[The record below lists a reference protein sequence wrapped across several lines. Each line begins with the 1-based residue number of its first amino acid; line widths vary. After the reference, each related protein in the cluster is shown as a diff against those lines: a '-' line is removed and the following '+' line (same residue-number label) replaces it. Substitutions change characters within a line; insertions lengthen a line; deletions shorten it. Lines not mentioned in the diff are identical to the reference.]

1 MINNLQEHRKD
12 TKNGVKNLTKHQ
24 LKFAFGGSNKVFTP
38 AEKCTKNELINLS
51 QLIELIKSD
60 APSNAF
66 KIREIVQNGFNQNID
81 AKEIKT
87 QIKPLKNSL
96 PFVLFSGFCPL
107 HHNDNNLVYNGCL
120 QLDIDFKFI
129 GGNLKAIELKEVVKD
144 LPFVLLAAISPS
156 GYGLKCLIA
165 TDNFDVNLHG
175 KVSKAIINEVSELL
189 SIDKIYFDNLGA
201 SQPCFVPYDR
211 DVYFNKNYTP
221 YNAYKALYN
230 YNLEQQRKEAQQ
242 RLIDSQTTIQTSF
255 DSDNITTPQ
264 IEKLKYLTA
273 QILASNI
280 DITDGYKTWFA
291 VACAYASLGEN
302 GRSLFHSVASLNAG
316 YDYSKNDRK
325 FNEGLKKNGGSI
337 GYLVNVCKG
346 YNITINEFCRN
357 WIKENAPKN
366 NYFNGSGTT
375 QKTCEVKKYTL
386 KSNEYIGNILTARS
400 FKLGI
405 NILLGS
411 TGTGKTN
418 FTAQNFAKTIVV
430 SRNITTLEN
439 YSKYGFERF
448 QMKDAKDNFCGLE
461 DGSKIS
467 VTYKSLEKMLNKFD
481 TSDCVFVF
489 DEYHLLTDSY
499 SDVRKETQFSYN
511 ILESLQKTNVVILAS
526 ANDVLISDKR
536 IKIVSKHVFNKPT
549 VKRFVDVTY
558 NSNFNTLK
566 AKVLQRLQEG
576 RKVLLYTNR
585 KDDKAVSEFLAAAF
599 ADYSILFFDAT
610 KHHIDLEDLQTDIT
624 VCTKALTTGK
634 DVLNSNL
641 AMMIFCD
648 DYDTKRSVINQFFGR
663 ARDYKTAT
671 FDLLF
676 TINYDNEKYKE
687 YDINNM
693 IFGCNEIAKSV
704 ISASVN
710 DIAFLHEN
718 QKYFVAKD
726 NDKMI
731 INYFAIDNHIET
743 QISLFTLR
751 NTNLLS
757 EFLKLHGYD
766 CTIAVE
772 SDTDIEKV
780 EKSGLSD
787 LEKYFNEINLIN
799 DGNESDYIFETTAQ
813 NRVNQLMF
821 IGFSKK
827 ESLLYS
833 LRYDSPQRWKIF
845 VNYLLCEIRLETDN
859 SFIRDYNKILECLNY
874 EFLTALSITEKIK
887 KLGATKTIIGRDI
900 AIIKKLDSEATKT
913 QRFVLKTLRKY
924 FVVEPK
930 NIDKTRLFAAF
941 ETDYLTEKMRVKTT
955 ATDIKNL
962 QKISKF
968 I

>member
-1 MINNLQEHRKD
+1 MINNLQEQRKD

-24 LKFAFGGSNKVFTP
+24 SILLSEAKKLHQNGFWIVPTIDKISQCKNDKNNRLSYLDFESIVIQKNCNGLGILTNEQNNYVSFDLDTKDATNPQLFERRLLFELGNYETLKGKIKLSKSPSGGFHLYIGTTNKKSFIGAFGWSEYSNDNKQKQTITGRATGQYCCEYPTQNYHWIIDNDLQELTSQDENDLKTIFSVLNEDKNRFERIAQEQKERFEKQLELRNNKVFTDSGSNVEI
-38 AEKCTKNELINLS
+38 AVWDDFNNRNTVGSI
-51 QLIELIKSD
+51 LIK
-60 APSNAF
+60 
-66 KIREIVQNGFNQNID
+66 NGFNFRYTHGD
-81 AKEIKT
+81 KDYYLRDGSTSK
-87 QIKPLKNSL
+87 S
-96 PFVLFSGFCPL
+96 SGFVE
-107 HHNDNNLVYNGCL
+107 NNLYV
-120 QLDIDFKFI
+120 
-129 GGNLKAIELKEVVKD
+129 
-144 LPFVLLAAISPS
+144 
-156 GYGLKCLIA
+156 
-165 TDNFDVNLHG
+165 NF
-175 KVSKAIINEVSELL
+175 
-189 SIDKIYFDNLGA
+189 
-201 SQPCFVPYDR
+201 
-211 DVYFNKNYTP
+211 
-221 YNAYKALYN
+221 
-230 YNLEQQRKEAQQ
+230 
-242 RLIDSQTTIQTSF
+242 
-255 DSDNITTPQ
+255 SDNAGLPQ
-264 IEKLKYLTA
+264 KL
-273 QILASNI
+273 
-280 DITDGYKTWFA
+280 DGG
-291 VACAYASLGEN
+291 SG
-302 GRSLFHSVASLNAG
+302 
-316 YDYSKNDRK
+316 RK
-325 FNEGLKKNGGSI
+325 FNAFDLVVHFNYNGDYSTAAKDLI
-337 GYLVNVCKG
+337 SQGYGKFKIVEK
-346 YNITINEFCRN
+346 F
-357 WIKENAPKN
+357 
-366 NYFNGSGTT
+366 NYSGSGTT
-375 QKTCEVKKYTL
+375 QNTCEVNNYL
-386 KSNEYIGNILTARS
+386 LNADEYIGNILKGGS
-400 FKLGI
+400 SKLGI

-411 TGTGKTN
+411 TGTGKTRFAADS
-418 FTAQNFAKTIVV
+418 FTKTIVV

-439 YSKYGFERF
+439 YDKYGFERF
-448 QMKDAKDNFCGLE
+448 QMKNVTDNFSGLQ
-461 DGSKIS
+461 DGNKIS
-467 VTYKSLEKMLNKFD
+467 VTYKSLEKLLKTFD
-481 TSDCVFVF
+481 TTGYVFVF

-499 SDVRKETQFSYN
+499 SDVRKETQYAYN
-511 ILESLQKTNVVILAS
+511 ILKSLQKTNVVILAS

-536 IKIVSKHVFNKPT
+536 IKIVSKHVFSKPS
-549 VKRFVDVTY
+549 VKREVAVTY

-585 KDDKAVSEFLAAAF
+585 KDDKPVSEFIAATF

-610 KHHIDLEDLQTDIT
+610 KHHINLEDLQTDIT

-634 DVLNSNL
+634 DILNSNL
-641 AMMIFCD
+641 AMMIYCD

-676 TINYDNEKYKE
+676 TINFDNEKYKE

-726 NDKMI
+726 NDKMT

-799 DGNESDYIFETTAQ
+799 DGNESDYIFETNAEK
-813 NRVNQLMF
+813 RVNGLKQ

-827 ESLLYS
+827 ESLYLS
-833 LRYDSPQRWKIF
+833 LKFDSTFKWGLF
-845 VNYLLCEIRLETDN
+845 VNHLLSEIRLESDN
-859 SFIRDYNKILECLNY
+859 SFVRDYNKILECLNY

-887 KLGATKTIIGRDI
+887 RLGATKTVIGRDI
-900 AIIKKLDSEATKT
+900 KTIQKLDSEAAKT

-924 FVVEPK
+924 FDIKSKKIAEMKVFAV
-930 NIDKTRLFAAF
+930 NKTDF
-941 ETDYLTEKMRVKTT
+941 LTENMRVQTS
-955 ATDIKNL
+955 ATDIKKL

-968 I
+968 T